1 MLFHYCYFHTSI
13 AISFIFLFFSLPANS
28 DISVVCGTEYMDLS
42 IFLCPVYQAL
52 YNESLLVLNNQLTR
66 PQCFGTADWSVTPPV
81 VKFRIPIN
89 ETSISSC
96 SNNFQVF
103 YTIVGSGAFADFSN
117 VQFVNI
123 SGAVNTIDPSVGMIT
138 YRPQVLYK
146 FSCRYPMHYLINNT
160 QMAVSG
166 VNIAIKDNNGSFIST
181 LSMQLYQ
188 DALYQQTLNVPQ
200 TGLNLKTKI
209 YVLVKATNLT
219 EKFNILLDR
228 CYATTTPQPLVKSYY
243 DLFVGCT
250 RDPQTKVE
258 INGVSR
264 MAQFSFEAF
273 RFVEHKNLS
282 VSTFY
287 IHCVT
292 RLCEVSTCGSLL
304 PTCGSQ
310 RRAKREVSDA
320 LANTTVTSPLI
331 IVGKQSS
338 GAYCGEITTKMSLY
352 PNTITHIHP

>member
-304 PTCGSQ
+304 PVWHLRIIVVLWWLSSSALSSSLFSSSPWAVILCCTSDGENQLCSNIPTG
-310 RRAKREVSDA
+310 REV
-320 LANTTVTSPLI
+320 PI
-331 IVGKQSS
+331 
-338 GAYCGEITTKMSLY
+338 Y
-352 PNTITHIHP
+352 